1 MQLNLSSGASAHF
14 HSSQLSFLAHLGIWG
29 PAAASAGASAPSFDW
44 KTKNHKGSEEAWS
57 SKTAPST
64 LSQLPSVALL
74 AFGSKYALKQQCST
88 GKTFKIP
95 SGVKSILQYPVL
107 YHFCKAFFFNITS
120 YLKFI

>member
-1 MQLNLSSGASAHF
+1 MRNCELHAAESVSGADAHF

-44 KTKNHKGSEEAWS
+44 KTKSHKASEEARS

-64 LSQLPSVALL
+64 LSQLHSVTAL
-74 AFGSKYALKQQCST
+74 AFGSKYAFKQQCST

-95 SGVKSILQYPVL
+95 SGVKSTLQYPVL
-107 YHFCKAFFFNITS
+107 CHFCKVFFSFLT
-120 YLKFI
+120 